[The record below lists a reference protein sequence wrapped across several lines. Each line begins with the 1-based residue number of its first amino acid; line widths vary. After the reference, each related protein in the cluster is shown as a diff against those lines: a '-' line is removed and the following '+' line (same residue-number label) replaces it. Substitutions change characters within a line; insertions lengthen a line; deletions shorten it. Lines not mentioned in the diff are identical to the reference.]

1 MCLLALSDVMRGR
14 FRLRMGEL
22 KIEFL
27 LIEDEWRA
35 LAREIADIEQS
46 RQFVADAEISTRQR

>member
-1 MCLLALSDVMRGR
+1 
-14 FRLRMGEL
+14 MGEL

-46 RQFVADAEISTRQR
+46 CQFVAEISMRQC